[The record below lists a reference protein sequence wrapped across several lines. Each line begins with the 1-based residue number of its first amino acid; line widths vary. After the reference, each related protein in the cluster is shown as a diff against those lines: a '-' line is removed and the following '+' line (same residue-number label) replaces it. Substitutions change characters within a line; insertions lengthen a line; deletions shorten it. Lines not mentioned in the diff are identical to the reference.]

1 MAYDAFLKIEG
12 PEVKG
17 ESTDKGHE
25 GSIEIFSF
33 SWGASNPS
41 TIGSHTTG
49 SGGGK
54 VTISDFT
61 VVKRSDRASAALFK
75 QCCAGTHFAT
85 AKITLRKSGGE
96 KLEYL
101 IYEFEEVFVDNM
113 QWSGSAGG
121 DDSPMETVSFTFG
134 KVKATYTGQNQ
145 DGTPAAQVIY
155 GWDIRSNLPEEG

>member
-41 TIGSHTTG
+41 TIGSHTRG

-75 QCCAGTHFAT
+75 QCCSGTHFAT
-85 AKITLRKSGGE
+85 AKVTLRKSGGD

-134 KVKATYTGQNQ
+134 KVKATYTEQNE
-145 DGTPAAQVIY
+145 DGTPGAQVIY
-155 GWDIRSNLPEEG
+155 GWDVRNNTAEEG